1 MRKPRF
7 KLHQNCVNNSVLPD
21 PQKRERAILQLDA
34 LISSVD
40 ADGINVDIEGMD
52 ASQRLNLN
60 LFISELKQVV
70 PEVVIATPAIDWSN
84 AYDYNTLASL
94 SDGLFIMGYGYHW
107 SGGDPGPV
115 DPLNG
120 NSPWSQYS
128 LAWSVQD
135 YINDGVPK
143 DKIILGLPLY
153 GRKWPTTNNTIPGT
167 ATGTGI
173 PVIMNDAV
181 VEASI
186 MGSLYDTPSQTPYI
200 LYNNEQL
207 WYGDVESVRERIR
220 FAVSSDIQ
228 GIGFW
233 ALTYE
238 NGVSGFWEMVNQ
250 ETTDIEPNDD
260 TGQPDL
266 SDSGTIPD
274 TNDSGSIP
282 DPNSPPIANAGEDQM
297 VRVDQGASLFGSAS
311 SDPDGDAIQFTWRQV
326 SGPSSTLNDDTTATP
341 EVSFSES
348 GEYEF
353 ELRVFDSEF
362 YSNADSVIVEAT
374 AQSKET
380 ASCHAFPFWTP
391 LWLSPL
397 ILLRRRKKHAHPRY
411 YL

>member
-1 MRKPRF
+1 
-7 KLHQNCVNNSVLPD
+7 
-21 PQKRERAILQLDA
+21 
-34 LISSVD
+34 
-40 ADGINVDIEGMD
+40 
-52 ASQRLNLN
+52 
-60 LFISELKQVV
+60 
-70 PEVVIATPAIDWSN
+70 
-84 AYDYNTLASL
+84 
-94 SDGLFIMGYGYHW
+94 
-107 SGGDPGPV
+107 
-115 DPLNG
+115 
-120 NSPWSQYS
+120 
-128 LAWSVQD
+128 
-135 YINDGVPK
+135 
-143 DKIILGLPLY
+143 
-153 GRKWPTTNNTIPGT
+153 
-167 ATGTGI
+167 
-173 PVIMNDAV
+173 MNDAV